1 MTKMTTNDFKAK
13 HSADFN
19 KGETITSQKMTS
31 LIDDLSELYNDNPTG
46 SYSDSIIYELQ
57 TDITYPE
64 DDVTISVTL
73 KNKSVPST
81 TITLAIT
88 SAMVD
93 QITKKSTIVAIAP
106 GVIVVKKG
114 TLFALHNDVLD
125 NQKYSLTSVTS
136 NMSFKGSL
144 DKSKQTI
151 DANGDTSG
159 WVFTAT
165 DLYINDVVQSS
176 KKYYNSIKIAPTDAE
191 YRRGLQYSQYYPK
204 TRVTHYV
211 GDTGWLQIPTVSLK
225 PGCFVKA
232 RRINNKV
239 TLWLGGGI
247 YDTLEVKGFT
257 NGGQRQAANNMF
269 IVENDKMPVGF
280 RSPNSL
286 TGLLTQSGPASVGTW
301 YLGGDADKH
310 HLRLQFINTPNTDQ
324 GYLRVSQIE
333 YITDDPWPTTF

>member
-19 KGETITSQKMTS
+19 TGETITSQKMTS
-31 LIDDLSELYNDNPTG
+31 LIDDLSELYNVTG

-57 TDITYPE
+57 TDIKYPE
-64 DDVTISVTL
+64 DTTISVVL
-73 KNKSVPST
+73 KNKSVQST
-81 TITLAIT
+81 SITLVLST
-88 SAMVD
+88 NMVNELSKFANLVV
-93 QITKKSTIVAIAP
+93 IYP
-106 GVIVVKKG
+106 GAVIIQKG
-114 TLFALHNDVLD
+114 TLFVLHKDILD
-125 NQKYSLTSVTS
+125 SKKYRFTSVTNS
-136 NMSFKGSL
+136 SVSIKG
-144 DKSKQTI
+144 TI
-151 DANGDTSG
+151 DVSG
-159 WVFTAT
+159 SVFTAT
-165 DLYINDVVQSS
+165 DTYINEVVTSNTR
-176 KKYYNSIKIAPTDAE
+176 YNNVKMAPTDDE
-191 YRRGLQYSQYYPK
+191 FRHGLQYSTYSNR
-204 TRVTHYV
+204 TRITSYV
-211 GDTGWLQIPTVSLK
+211 GDTGWVQLPTVSLK

-232 RRINNKV
+232 RRVNNRV

-257 NGGQRQAANNMF
+257 TGGQRQAANNMF